1 MIYFDFLLKWNAEA
15 HAESKCRS
23 GKIGGVAIEVD
34 LPSLI
39 LHSFEPSVDGT
50 AMVLK
55 VMASLIDLTKTLN
68 KLELE
73 LCQARAWLIVWLSL
87 SSFLLEIQN

>member
-1 MIYFDFLLKWNAEA
+1 MKHWQIGFLLKWNAEA
-15 HAESKCRS
+15 NAESKCGS

-39 LHSFEPSVDGT
+39 LHSFEHSVDGT

-55 VMASLIDLTKTLN
+55 VMASLVNLTKTL
-68 KLELE
+68 KK
-73 LCQARAWLIVWLSL
+73 VPV
-87 SSFLLEIQN
+87 